1 MTNYPSDI
9 FIYWENTSNTII
21 ITWNLREESALSF
34 LFNMFQF
41 GQKSASDNGNPLT
54 GIRLLKMPPNL
65 KWSWVYIPVESWGQI
80 PRFSYPE
87 SQGSFA
93 CSPKAQCPVVRA
105 TVESWLMKLPRKQN
119 EDERFQISD
128 ADKNAYCQLC
138 CPLHQNL
145 LYMTSFKPYP
155 SPFTVPATIEKSDA
169 QKGQLTQR
177 WSHSQKHHCR
187 ALSSSV
193 AWNQRDAVCLC
204 FLGRTIGSQSC
215 ATPRG
220 CTAFPS
226 SWASSATRCFGCSIK
241 RGAFGPRE
249 ARTRW

>member
-1 MTNYPSDI
+1 MI
-9 FIYWENTSNTII
+9 FLPRKSGF
-21 ITWNLREESALSF
+21 LCLLSESSV
-34 LFNMFQF
+34 
-41 GQKSASDNGNPLT
+41 PL
-54 GIRLLKMPPNL
+54 
-65 KWSWVYIPVESWGQI
+65 
-80 PRFSYPE
+80 
-87 SQGSFA
+87 
-93 CSPKAQCPVVRA
+93 VRT
-105 TVESWLMKLPRKQN
+105 TVESWLMKLPHKQN
-119 EDERFQISD
+119 EDEWFQISS

-155 SPFTVPATIEKSDA
+155 SPFTVLPTKENSPFTVPPPPRQKRRAMLRKASSPRGGHTA
-169 QKGQLTQR
+169 QKR
-177 WSHSQKHHCR
+177 HCR

-226 SWASSATRCFGCSIK
+226 S
-241 RGAFGPRE
+241 
-249 ARTRW
+249 